1 MTKSKTIAAA
11 LAALIL
17 ASAIAAT
24 SGEVQARFG
33 AAPVSSAD
41 ANSAYMVDHG
51 YDECR
56 FVDRIDR
63 KGNVLTMKICDVVP
77 Y

>member
-1 MTKSKTIAAA
+1 VTKSKTIAAA
-11 LAALIL
+11 LAAL
-17 ASAIAAT
+17 AIAAT
-24 SGEVQARFG
+24 SG
-33 AAPVSSAD
+33 AAQDRPRVSAAAVSNAN

-63 KGNVLTMKICDVVP
+63 RGNVLTIKICDVIP